1 VPPLAETRDR
11 IQRLSVSRY
20 QSIKPIY
27 ELAPELPRR
36 LINFVSRALELN
48 PERRFGSPSEMLDES
63 KRMRVKLEAG
73 DTGDAET
80 TETTTARSPAEKPS
94 SDMEGHSKTVLV
106 IESKVQMQD
115 VLRDKLK
122 KHGYRVLVFSDPG
135 RAIGRFQEGEPPPAD
150 CVLFCTSELGD
161 YAVESFNQ
169 FGSSPITRSIP
180 AILFVDQHHGELIKE
195 ASLAHHRVVLT
206 MPMKMR
212 ELRETLLKLLRPGYQ
227 RSSTALPTAAE
238 LRCRLLAGSLCLPR
252 IPPWPYN
259 AGAQIELHARGQRV
273 SAKLLEGKSL
283 ATRIEAEL
291 AEEIADFIQNNG
303 VAPGLTTVLVGDDP
317 ASSVYVRNKH
327 QACERVGIEGKSRR
341 LPATTSE
348 EELLELVAELNSDEE
363 VHGILVQLPLPTHIR
378 PARVLDAVHPMK
390 DVDCFHPENV
400 GCLWQGRPRF
410 LPCTPHGCLQ
420 ILHRN
425 GLSVAGKHVVIVGR
439 SDIVGKPLAALL
451 VAKDSHLGKQMANAT
466 VTLCHSQTHDLAA
479 VTRQAD
485 VLVAAIGQPRF
496 IGADMVKPGAVVIDV
511 GINRTETGL
520 CGDVDFEKVAEV
532 AGYLT
537 PVPRGVGPLTVTM
550 LMRNTLTA
558 ARLLID

>member
-1 VPPLAETRDR
+1 MLTGVPPLAETRDR

-63 KRMRVKLEAG
+63 KRMLVKLEAG

-80 TETTTARSPAEKPS
+80 TETATVRSPAEKPS

-195 ASLAHHRVVLT
+195 ASLADHRVVLT

-227 RSSTALPTAAE
+227 PSSTALPTAAE
-238 LRCRLLAGSLCLPR
+238 
-252 IPPWPYN
+252 
-259 AGAQIELHARGQRV
+259 
-273 SAKLLEGKSL
+273 
-283 ATRIEAEL
+283 
-291 AEEIADFIQNNG
+291 
-303 VAPGLTTVLVGDDP
+303 
-317 ASSVYVRNKH
+317 
-327 QACERVGIEGKSRR
+327 
-341 LPATTSE
+341 
-348 EELLELVAELNSDEE
+348 
-363 VHGILVQLPLPTHIR
+363 
-378 PARVLDAVHPMK
+378 
-390 DVDCFHPENV
+390 
-400 GCLWQGRPRF
+400 
-410 LPCTPHGCLQ
+410 
-420 ILHRN
+420 
-425 GLSVAGKHVVIVGR
+425 
-439 SDIVGKPLAALL
+439 
-451 VAKDSHLGKQMANAT
+451 
-466 VTLCHSQTHDLAA
+466 
-479 VTRQAD
+479 
-485 VLVAAIGQPRF
+485 
-496 IGADMVKPGAVVIDV
+496 
-511 GINRTETGL
+511 
-520 CGDVDFEKVAEV
+520 
-532 AGYLT
+532 
-537 PVPRGVGPLTVTM
+537 
-550 LMRNTLTA
+550 
-558 ARLLID
+558 